1 MEIILRF
8 IDICRFKATPA
19 DVPGSQFLLQ
29 ISVSIYFILGTLIGR
44 ISEDWAVSLATSL
57 SDLFVMI
64 IVTSLLLK
72 IRGFQAR
79 ARQTITA
86 MAGAGS
92 CLAIV
97 GMPIVAWF
105 YHTAE
110 QEQMNGIALLFMV
123 MLMFWSLMVTAH
135 IFRYALE
142 IKSSTAAMITVA
154 YTVLSIVATGLAMS
168 GVA

>member
-19 DVPGSQFLLQ
+19 NIPASQFLLQ
-29 ISVSIYFILGTLIGR
+29 TSVIIYFILGIMMGR
-44 ISEDWAVSLATSL
+44 LSDDWSVSLATSV

-72 IRGFQAR
+72 MRGFQAR
-79 ARQTITA
+79 TQQTITA
-86 MAGAGS
+86 MAGTGS

-105 YHTAE
+105 YHSTE
-110 QEQMNGIALLFMV
+110 QEQMNGVALLFMV
-123 MLMFWSLMVTAH
+123 ALMFWSLMVTAH

-142 IKSSTAAMITVA
+142 IKSSTAAMLTVA
-154 YTVLSIVATGLAMS
+154 YTVLSIIATGLAMS